1 MVFELVLIIFGTVI
15 GSFLNDLLDEYKPGM
30 VAVIKHLCYVL
41 YFKYTDLIFNIK
53 LWLDNKSEDKNNE
66 EKEEEKEPEEEP
78 EDKNNELEK
87 DESEPEEEP
96 EDNNEEVSDDTVI
109 IKDE

>member
-66 EKEEEKEPEEEP
+66 EKEDENETKEE
-78 EDKNNELEK
+78 N
-87 DESEPEEEP
+87 ESEPEEEP
-96 EDNNEEVSDDTVI
+96 VDDNEEEADDTVI

>member
-30 VAVIKHLCYVL
+30 VEVIKHLCYVL

-53 LWLDNKSEDKNNE
+53 LWLDDKSEDKNNE
-66 EKEEEKEPEEEP
+66 EKEDENEPEEEP
-78 EDKNNELEK
+78 EENN
-87 DESEPEEEP
+87 EEEP
-96 EDNNEEVSDDTVI
+96 VEFDDNEEESDDSVI

>member
-66 EKEEEKEPEEEP
+66 EKEDENETKEE
-78 EDKNNELEK
+78 N
-87 DESEPEEEP
+87 ESEPEEEP
-96 EDNNEEVSDDTVI
+96 VDDNEEESDDTVI

>member
-30 VAVIKHLCYVL
+30 VAVIKRLCYVL

-66 EKEEEKEPEEEP
+66 EKEDEPESKEEL
-78 EDKNNELEK
+78 K
-87 DESEPEEEP
+87 
-96 EDNNEEVSDDTVI
+96 DNNEKELEDDSEEESDDTVI

>member
-30 VAVIKHLCYVL
+30 VAVIKRLCYVL

-66 EKEEEKEPEEEP
+66 EKDDEPEEDKEENEP
-78 EDKNNELEK
+78 
-87 DESEPEEEP
+87 EP
-96 EDNNEEVSDDTVI
+96 EDNNEEESDDTVI

>member
-30 VAVIKHLCYVL
+30 VAVIKRLCYVL

-66 EKEEEKEPEEEP
+66 EKEDEPEE
-78 EDKNNELEK
+78 DKEENNE
-87 DESEPEEEP
+87 EEL
-96 EDNNEEVSDDTVI
+96 EDNNEEESDDTVI

>member
-30 VAVIKHLCYVL
+30 VAVIKRLCYAL

-53 LWLDNKSEDKNNE
+53 LWLETKDEDKNNE
-66 EKEEEKEPEEEP
+66 IEEHEEEHDKEDEESEEE
-78 EDKNNELEK
+78 
-87 DESEPEEEP
+87 
-96 EDNNEEVSDDTVI
+96 SDDTVI

>member
-30 VAVIKHLCYVL
+30 VAVIKRLCYVL

-66 EKEEEKEPEEEP
+66 EKEDENEPEEEP
-78 EDKNNELEK
+78 K
-87 DESEPEEEP
+87 EEP
-96 EDNNEEVSDDTVI
+96 EDNNEEESDDIVI

>member
-30 VAVIKHLCYVL
+30 VAVIKRLCYVL

-66 EKEEEKEPEEEP
+66 EKEDEPK
-78 EDKNNELEK
+78 EDK
-87 DESEPEEEP
+87 EE
-96 EDNNEEVSDDTVI
+96 NNEEEIEEENNEEESDDTVI

>member
-30 VAVIKHLCYVL
+30 VEVIKHLCYVL

-53 LWLDNKSEDKNNE
+53 LWLETKSEDKNNE
-66 EKEEEKEPEEEP
+66 EKEDENKPEEEP
-78 EDKNNELEK
+78 KEELE
-87 DESEPEEEP
+87 DDNEEE
-96 EDNNEEVSDDTVI
+96 SDDTVI

>member
-30 VAVIKHLCYVL
+30 VTVVKRLCYAL

-53 LWLDNKSEDKNNE
+53 LWLGDKSEDKNNE
-66 EKEEEKEPEEEP
+66 EKEDESKPEKEPEE
-78 EDKNNELEK
+78 DN
-87 DESEPEEEP
+87 EEE
-96 EDNNEEVSDDTVI
+96 SDDSVI

>member
-30 VAVIKHLCYVL
+30 VAVIKRLCYVL

-53 LWLDNKSEDKNNE
+53 LWLGDKSEDKNNE
-66 EKEEEKEPEEEP
+66 EKE
-78 EDKNNELEK
+78 

-96 EDNNEEVSDDTVI
+96 EDELEDDNEEESDDTVI

>member
-1 MVFELVLIIFGTVI
+1 MVFELALIIFGSVI

-30 VAVIKHLCYVL
+30 VAVIKRLCYVL

-53 LWLDNKSEDKNNE
+53 LWLDNKTEDKNNE
-66 EKEEEKEPEEEP
+66 EK
-78 EDKNNELEK
+78 DN
-87 DESEPEEEP
+87 ESEPEEEP
-96 EDNNEEVSDDTVI
+96 EEDNEEESDDSVI

>member
-30 VAVIKHLCYVL
+30 VAVIKRLCYVL

-66 EKEEEKEPEEEP
+66 EKENKNEPKDEPEEE
-78 EDKNNELEK
+78 L
-87 DESEPEEEP
+87 EEE
-96 EDNNEEVSDDTVI
+96 NNEEESDDTVI

>member
-30 VAVIKHLCYVL
+30 VAVIKRLCYVL

-66 EKEEEKEPEEEP
+66 EKEDEHEPEEE
-78 EDKNNELEK
+78 L
-87 DESEPEEEP
+87 EEE
-96 EDNNEEVSDDTVI
+96 NNEEESDDTVI

>member
-30 VAVIKHLCYVL
+30 VAVIKRLCYVL

-53 LWLDNKSEDKNNE
+53 LWLGDKSEDKNNE
-66 EKEEEKEPEEEP
+66 EKEDDPESKDEPEEN
-78 EDKNNELEK
+78 K
-87 DESEPEEEP
+87 EE
-96 EDNNEEVSDDTVI
+96 NNEEELEEESDDTVI

>member
-30 VAVIKHLCYVL
+30 VAVIKRLCYVL

-66 EKEEEKEPEEEP
+66 EKEDESEPEEEP
-78 EDKNNELEK
+78 EDKNNEEK
-87 DESEPEEEP
+87 EDESEPEE
-96 EDNNEEVSDDTVI
+96 DNEEESDDTVI

>member
-30 VAVIKHLCYVL
+30 VAVIKRLCYVL

-66 EKEEEKEPEEEP
+66 EKEDEPESKEEL
-78 EDKNNELEK
+78 K
-87 DESEPEEEP
+87 
-96 EDNNEEVSDDTVI
+96 DNNEEELEEENNEEESDDTVI

>member
-15 GSFLNDLLDEYKPGM
+15 GSFLDDLLDEYKPGM
-30 VAVIKHLCYVL
+30 VAVIKRLCYVL

-66 EKEEEKEPEEEP
+66 EKEDENEPEEES
-78 EDKNNELEK
+78 ENNNE
-87 DESEPEEEP
+87 EPEEE
-96 EDNNEEVSDDTVI
+96 SDDTVI

>member
-30 VAVIKHLCYVL
+30 VAVVKRLCYVL

-66 EKEEEKEPEEEP
+66 EK
-78 EDKNNELEK
+78 DN
-87 DESEPEEEP
+87 ESEPKEELEEE
-96 EDNNEEVSDDTVI
+96 NNEKESL
-109 IKDE
+109 

>member
-1 MVFELVLIIFGTVI
+1 MVFELALIIFGSVI

-53 LWLDNKSEDKNNE
+53 LWLGDKSEDKNNE
-66 EKEEEKEPEEEP
+66 EKEDENEPKEE
-78 EDKNNELEK
+78 N
-87 DESEPEEEP
+87 ESEPEDEP
-96 EDNNEEVSDDTVI
+96 VDDNEEESDDTVI

>member
-30 VAVIKHLCYVL
+30 VAVIKRLCYIL

-66 EKEEEKEPEEEP
+66 EKEDEPEPEEEP
-78 EDKNNELEK
+78 EDENNE
-87 DESEPEEEP
+87 EPEEE
-96 EDNNEEVSDDTVI
+96 SDDTVI

>member
-30 VAVIKHLCYVL
+30 VAVIKRLCYVL

-66 EKEEEKEPEEEP
+66 EKEDELELKDEPEE
-78 EDKNNELEK
+78 DK
-87 DESEPEEEP
+87 EE
-96 EDNNEEVSDDTVI
+96 NNEEKLEEESDDTVI

>member
-30 VAVIKHLCYVL
+30 VAVVKRLCYVL

-53 LWLDNKSEDKNNE
+53 LWLGNKSEDKNNE
-66 EKEEEKEPEEEP
+66 EKEDESKPEKEPEE
-78 EDKNNELEK
+78 DN
-87 DESEPEEEP
+87 EEE
-96 EDNNEEVSDDTVI
+96 SDDSVI

>member
-30 VAVIKHLCYVL
+30 VAVIKRLCYVL

-66 EKEEEKEPEEEP
+66 EKEDKNEPEEKL
-78 EDKNNELEK
+78 EDDN
-87 DESEPEEEP
+87 EEE
-96 EDNNEEVSDDTVI
+96 SDDTVI

>member
-1 MVFELVLIIFGTVI
+1 MVFELALIIFGSVI

-30 VAVIKHLCYVL
+30 VAVIKRLCYVL

-66 EKEEEKEPEEEP
+66 EK
-78 EDKNNELEK
+78 DN
-87 DESEPEEEP
+87 ESEPEEEP
-96 EDNNEEVSDDTVI
+96 EDDNEEESDDTVI

>member
-41 YFKYTDLIFNIK
+41 YFKYTDLLFNIK
-53 LWLDNKSEDKNNE
+53 LWLGDKSEDKNNE
-66 EKEEEKEPEEEP
+66 EKE
-78 EDKNNELEK
+78 

-96 EDNNEEVSDDTVI
+96 ENEPEEDNEEESDDSVI

>member
-30 VAVIKHLCYVL
+30 VEVIKHLCYVL

-66 EKEEEKEPEEEP
+66 EKEDKKEPEKDNESEPEKEPEE
-78 EDKNNELEK
+78 DN
-87 DESEPEEEP
+87 EEEP
-96 EDNNEEVSDDTVI
+96 EEDNEEESDDSVI

>member
-30 VAVIKHLCYVL
+30 VAVIKRLCYVL

-66 EKEEEKEPEEEP
+66 EKEDKPEPEEEL
-78 EDKNNELEK
+78 EEENNEKELE
-87 DESEPEEEP
+87 DENEEE
-96 EDNNEEVSDDTVI
+96 SDDTVI

>member
-53 LWLDNKSEDKNNE
+53 LWLGDKSEDKNNE
-66 EKEEEKEPEEEP
+66 EKEDENEPKEEP
-78 EDKNNELEK
+78 EDDN
-87 DESEPEEEP
+87 EEEL
-96 EDNNEEVSDDTVI
+96 EDNNEEESDDTVI

>member
-30 VAVIKHLCYVL
+30 VAVIKRLCYAL

-66 EKEEEKEPEEEP
+66 
-78 EDKNNELEK
+78 LEK
-87 DESEPEEEP
+87 DESEPEKELEEEP
-96 EDNNEEVSDDTVI
+96 DDTVI

>member
-30 VAVIKHLCYVL
+30 VAVIKRLCYVL

-53 LWLDNKSEDKNNE
+53 LWLDNKTEDKNNE
-66 EKEEEKEPEEEP
+66 EKDDENEPEEEP
-78 EDKNNELEK
+78 EEENNE
-87 DESEPEEEP
+87 EPEEE
-96 EDNNEEVSDDTVI
+96 SDDTVI

>member
-30 VAVIKHLCYVL
+30 IAVVKRLCYVL

-53 LWLDNKSEDKNNE
+53 LWLGDKSEDKNNE
-66 EKEEEKEPEEEP
+66 EKE
-78 EDKNNELEK
+78 

-96 EDNNEEVSDDTVI
+96 EDELEENNEEESDDTVI

>member
-30 VAVIKHLCYVL
+30 VAVIKRLCYVL

-66 EKEEEKEPEEEP
+66 EKEDENELEEEPEEE
-78 EDKNNELEK
+78 
-87 DESEPEEEP
+87 
-96 EDNNEEVSDDTVI
+96 NNEEESDDTVI

>member
-30 VAVIKHLCYVL
+30 VAVIKRLCYVL

-53 LWLDNKSEDKNNE
+53 LWLGDKTEDKNNE
-66 EKEEEKEPEEEP
+66 EKEDKPELEEEP
-78 EDKNNELEK
+78 EDEDTDLPDL
-87 DESEPEEEP
+87 DEVEEE
-96 EDNNEEVSDDTVI
+96 ESDDTVI

>member
-30 VAVIKHLCYVL
+30 VAVIKRLCYVL

-66 EKEEEKEPEEEP
+66 EKEDKPESKDEPEEDKEENNEEEPEEE
-78 EDKNNELEK
+78 
-87 DESEPEEEP
+87 
-96 EDNNEEVSDDTVI
+96 SDDTVI

>member
-30 VAVIKHLCYVL
+30 VEVIKHLCCVL

-66 EKEEEKEPEEEP
+66 EKEDKPELEDNPENEHEKESEEELE
-78 EDKNNELEK
+78 EDN
-87 DESEPEEEP
+87 EEE
-96 EDNNEEVSDDTVI
+96 SDDTVI

>member
-30 VAVIKHLCYVL
+30 VAVIKRLCYVL

-66 EKEEEKEPEEEP
+66 EKEENESKPKPEEEP
-78 EDKNNELEK
+78 ENELE
-87 DESEPEEEP
+87 PEE
-96 EDNNEEVSDDTVI
+96 NNEEESDDTVI

>member
-30 VAVIKHLCYVL
+30 VAIIKRLCYVL

-66 EKEEEKEPEEEP
+66 EKEDKPEE
-78 EDKNNELEK
+78 DK
-87 DESEPEEEP
+87 EE
-96 EDNNEEVSDDTVI
+96 NNEEELEEESDDTVI